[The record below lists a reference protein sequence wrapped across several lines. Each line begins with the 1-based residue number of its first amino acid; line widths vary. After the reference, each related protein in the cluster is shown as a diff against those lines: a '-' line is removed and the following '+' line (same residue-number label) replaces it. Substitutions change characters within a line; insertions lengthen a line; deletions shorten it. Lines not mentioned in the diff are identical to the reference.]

1 MSKVA
6 KLLRTPPA
14 DLLLIAR
21 AWCLFAYVDWVIGRR
36 DYARWPQWMKIKA
49 GDERREGEDHR
60 NAGDRTARIIRLS
73 EIAGRHHL
81 KPMNCLRRCLVQ
93 RRLLRKLIGVRAEL
107 VLGVKTEGGFGAHS
121 WLTVGDDVINDSLQ
135 NLAQYNALAGSGNA
149 SPVMNTLLNGD

>member
-49 GDERREGEDHR
+49 GDERREGEGHR
-60 NAGDRTARIIRLS
+60 NAGGRTARIIRLS

-81 KPMNCLRRCLVQ
+81 KTMNCLRRCLVQ

-121 WLTVGDDVINDSLQ
+121 WLRAGGAIINDSPEVTSCYRS
-135 NLAQYNALAGSGNA
+135 LAASEEAL
-149 SPVMNTLLNGD
+149 PKLLL